1 MNSSPLSE
9 AHHFGGQELTL
20 ESPLPIHI
28 LEFSQNPVLQNQ
40 IDPIFNQTTTHMQ
53 PPSMASNAHTVDPR
67 ISAQTWTTFEPAT
80 SLNSEAVNLTNV
92 QGNSEIDSEGDDTSA
107 ISYENEEI
115 AGQDSHHESDT
126 LQTYFTSSTAH
137 PSAPFAAP
145 EPSSTPLQNDTTTLL
160 SSLSQRSPEQTLHRS
175 TEPQSS
181 SQYAPLVEFENS
193 TVDEA
198 AEHDDAQALKF
209 ESGLS
214 NEGVNYDTLLESLSP
229 STSTAP
235 SADTIAS
242 ITAAAPSDSPNIP
255 RPRSVEQPLSAF
267 PVPAGLPPRPPPQ
280 EKPAIHPNYKAEN
293 DISTYHHPQTQ
304 TSTTHSPH
312 PTQPSSSHPAPQGY
326 PHATPKAVGANGLPP
341 PPLATFQQ
349 SASPSGP
356 NQASPLTPQ
365 TRQTDGANESR
376 SARPHEENDDEVPF
390 TPAIEGL
397 WSEFMREEAVYVSEG
412 LWDRFP
418 HGSRLFVGK
427 ILNNH
432 DYCRHQTLI

>member
-1 MNSSPLSE
+1 MNSNPLPE
-9 AHHFGGQELTL
+9 AHHFGGHELNL

-28 LEFSQNPVLQNQ
+28 PESSQIPVLQNQ
-40 IDPIFNQTTTHMQ
+40 IDPIFNQTSTHMQ
-53 PPSMASNAHTVDPR
+53 QPSMASNAHAVNPGN
-67 ISAQTWTTFEPAT
+67 SVQTWTALEAAT

-92 QGNSEIDSEGDDTSA
+92 QGNSEIDSEEDDTSA

-115 AGQDSHHESDT
+115 ADQDSHHESNT
-126 LQTYFTSSTAH
+126 LQTYFTSSTAR
-137 PSAPFAAP
+137 PSAPIAAL
-145 EPSSTPLQNDTTTLL
+145 EPLSTPLQHDTTAIL
-160 SSLSQRSPEQTLHRS
+160 SSLSQIFPEQTLHRS
-175 TEPQSS
+175 TEPQPS
-181 SQYAPLVEFENS
+181 SQHAPLIDFESS

-198 AEHDDAQALKF
+198 AEHDVAQALKF
-209 ESGLS
+209 EPELS

-242 ITAAAPSDSPNIP
+242 ITTAAPLDSPNIP

-304 TSTTHSPH
+304 ASTTHSPH
-312 PTQPSSSHPAPQGY
+312 PIQSSSSHPASHGY
-326 PHATPKAVGANGLPP
+326 PHSTPKAVGANGLPP

-356 NQASPLTPQ
+356 SQASPLTPQ
-365 TRQTDGANESR
+365 TRQTDGANDSR

-390 TPAIEGL
+390 TPAIERL

-427 ILNNH
+427 ISRILTTAGAK
-432 DYCRHQTLI
+432 R

>member
-1 MNSSPLSE
+1 MNSSPPSE
-9 AHHFGGQELTL
+9 AHHFGGQKLTL

-28 LEFSQNPVLQNQ
+28 PESSQIPVLQNQ
-40 IDPIFNQTTTHMQ
+40 IDPIFNQTSTHMQ
-53 PPSMASNAHTVDPR
+53 QPIMASNAHAVDPG
-67 ISAQTWTTFEPAT
+67 ISLQTWTALEAAT
-80 SLNSEAVNLTNV
+80 SLNNEAVNLTNV
-92 QGNSEIDSEGDDTSA
+92 QGNSEIDGEGDDTSA
-107 ISYENEEI
+107 ISYETEEM
-115 AGQDSHHESDT
+115 AGQDSHQETDI

-137 PSAPFAAP
+137 PPAPIAAL
-145 EPSSTPLQNDTTTLL
+145 EPLSTPLQHDTTALL
-160 SSLSQRSPEQTLHRS
+160 SSLSQSSPEQTLHRT
-175 TEPQSS
+175 TEPHSS
-181 SQYAPLVEFENS
+181 SQHTPLVEFESS
-193 TVDEA
+193 TIDEA
-198 AEHDDAQALKF
+198 AEHDDAQVLKF
-209 ESGLS
+209 EPGLS

-235 SADTIAS
+235 SADNIAS
-242 ITAAAPSDSPNIP
+242 ITTAAPSDSPNVP
-255 RPRSVEQPLSAF
+255 RPCSVEQPLSAF

-293 DISTYHHPQTQ
+293 DISTYHYPQTQ
-304 TSTTHSPH
+304 ASATHSPH
-312 PTQPSSSHPAPQGY
+312 PTLSSSSHPASQGY
-326 PHATPKAVGANGLPP
+326 PHPTPKAVGANGLPP

-356 NQASPLTPQ
+356 SQASPLTPQ

-397 WSEFMREEAVYVSEG
+397 WNDFMREEAVYVSEG

-427 ILNNH
+427 ASKLVTTT
-432 DYCRHQTLI
+432 DVKR